1 MPPHP
6 NIAAI
11 FLLWVAILSVAT
23 MGSAQP
29 VTGAATAP
37 GEEAA
42 TGPVTLSAVEYC
54 AGHEYRNG
62 VLERVHND
70 YGYWAG
76 GRYHYYIKDYQGN
89 VRAVID
95 EAGRLEEVNNYY
107 PYGGLMGAA
116 GSGVQPR
123 KYGGKELDRENG
135 LDWYD
140 SQARH
145 YPTITRF
152 ITMDPMAE
160 KYYSASPYSY
170 CHGNPINRIDPNGAE
185 ISLNKAIEN
194 KVCDAETISQYV
206 SILNAAFIGIATFN
220 YDITNNM
227 VIRSLSLPDVVITL
241 TK

>member
-1 MPPHP
+1 MPPNP

-54 AGHEYRNG
+54 AG
-62 VLERVHND
+62 
-70 YGYWAG
+70 
-76 GRYHYYIKDYQGN
+76 N

-116 GSGVQPR
+116 GSGVQSR

-206 SILNAAFIGIATFN
+206 SRLNAAFIGIATFN

>member
-1 MPPHP
+1 MRTKMPPNP

-89 VRAVID
+89 VRAVIP
-95 EAGRLEEVNNYY
+95 ANT
-107 PYGGLMGAA
+107 AA
-116 GSGVQPR
+116 RSSTARTASTGTTARPATTPLLRGSLPWILWR
-123 KYGGKELDRENG
+123 RN
-135 LDWYD
+135 
-140 SQARH
+140 
-145 YPTITRF
+145 TILPAH
-152 ITMDPMAE
+152 I
-160 KYYSASPYSY
+160 
-170 CHGNPINRIDPNGAE
+170 HI
-185 ISLNKAIEN
+185 
-194 KVCDAETISQYV
+194 V
-206 SILNAAFIGIATFN
+206 
-220 YDITNNM
+220 M
-227 VIRSLSLPDVVITL
+227 VIPL
-241 TK
+241 TELTQTVQKSA

>member
-1 MPPHP
+1 MPPNP

-70 YGYWAG
+70 YG
-76 GRYHYYIKDYQGN
+76 GN

-116 GSGVQPR
+116 GSGVQSR

-206 SILNAAFIGIATFN
+206 SRLNAAFIGIATFN

>member
-1 MPPHP
+1 MPPNP

-62 VLERVHND
+62 VLERVHNE
-70 YGYWAG
+70 
-76 GRYHYYIKDYQGN
+76 GN

-116 GSGVQPR
+116 GSGVQSR

-206 SILNAAFIGIATFN
+206 SRLNAAFIGIATFN

>member
-1 MPPHP
+1 MQATCVLRLW
-6 NIAAI
+6 AAP
-11 FLLWVAILSVAT
+11 VA
-23 MGSAQP
+23 P
-29 VTGAATAP
+29 
-37 GEEAA
+37 EAA

-145 YPTITRF
+145 YDPTTGRTP
-152 ITMDPMAE
+152 TMDSKAE
-160 KYYSASPYSY
+160 SYYSL
-170 CHGNPINRIDPNGAE
+170 NWPNTHYGLQGRKLLQPE
-185 ISLNKAIEN
+185 PLPV
-194 KVCDAETISQYV
+194 VCW
-206 SILNAAFIGIATFN
+206 
-220 YDITNNM
+220 
-227 VIRSLSLPDVVITL
+227 
-241 TK
+241 

>member
-1 MPPHP
+1 MPPNP

-76 GRYHYYIKDYQGN
+76 GRYHYTSRTT
-89 VRAVID
+89 RATCVPSST
-95 EAGRLEEVNNYY
+95 RR
-107 PYGGLMGAA
+107 A
-116 GSGVQPR
+116 GSR
-123 KYGGKELDRENG
+123 R
-135 LDWYD
+135 
-140 SQARH
+140 
-145 YPTITRF
+145 
-152 ITMDPMAE
+152 
-160 KYYSASPYSY
+160 
-170 CHGNPINRIDPNGAE
+170 
-185 ISLNKAIEN
+185 
-194 KVCDAETISQYV
+194 
-206 SILNAAFIGIATFN
+206 
-220 YDITNNM
+220 
-227 VIRSLSLPDVVITL
+227 
-241 TK
+241 

>member
-1 MPPHP
+1 MRTKMPPNP

-89 VRAVID
+89 VRAVI
-95 EAGRLEEVNNYY
+95 
-107 PYGGLMGAA
+107 
-116 GSGVQPR
+116 
-123 KYGGKELDRENG
+123 G

-206 SILNAAFIGIATFN
+206 SRLNAAFIGIATFN